1 MRIGVDL
8 SSLKFPLTGVGNY
21 TYYLLEALLRNPR
34 APTIEGFQGLS
45 WRSIKP
51 QYFERS
57 HSKDRPVSTLK
68 DAVGLGWLREHER
81 ARQLYT
87 SFRRKV
93 FEASAGAKSIMLF
106 HAFSFVPP
114 GHLAVPTIPVVYDL
128 SFVRHPDLHPRARVR
143 ALQAIEMHLQSAPVI
158 HTISRFSA
166 NEITNIY
173 GIEPSRIAIIYP
185 GVKPIFTRP
194 SLNSSAVLARY
205 KLTAGE
211 YFLVVSTLEP
221 RKNLRTLVSAYLK
234 ISPALR
240 GQFPLCVVGAAGWND
255 MDLPDGYE
263 NLERAGSLRFL
274 GFVPDAELKALYENA
289 RVMLYPS
296 SYEGFGMPIIEA
308 LASGTP
314 VACSNTTSL
323 PEAGGTVSRS
333 VAPFDVDA
341 WAEELR
347 HAADQ
352 SLSQHK
358 QARQAHALQFTWD
371 RAAEQALD
379 LYAKVLNR

>member
-114 GHLAVPTIPVVYDL
+114 G
-128 SFVRHPDLHPRARVR
+128 
-143 ALQAIEMHLQSAPVI
+143 
-158 HTISRFSA
+158 
-166 NEITNIY
+166 
-173 GIEPSRIAIIYP
+173 
-185 GVKPIFTRP
+185 
-194 SLNSSAVLARY
+194 
-205 KLTAGE
+205 
-211 YFLVVSTLEP
+211 
-221 RKNLRTLVSAYLK
+221 
-234 ISPALR
+234 
-240 GQFPLCVVGAAGWND
+240 
-255 MDLPDGYE
+255 
-263 NLERAGSLRFL
+263 
-274 GFVPDAELKALYENA
+274 
-289 RVMLYPS
+289 
-296 SYEGFGMPIIEA
+296 
-308 LASGTP
+308 
-314 VACSNTTSL
+314 
-323 PEAGGTVSRS
+323 
-333 VAPFDVDA
+333 
-341 WAEELR
+341 
-347 HAADQ
+347 
-352 SLSQHK
+352 
-358 QARQAHALQFTWD
+358 
-371 RAAEQALD
+371 
-379 LYAKVLNR
+379 